1 MRSEVWTMS
10 SAASVWWT
18 ARYRTRT
25 SSVDRIW
32 RRCRTCPR
40 SHGGLLQ
47 LGCIKPPSWRSTD
60 ESSMTRFSTTLQA
73 WRLDP
78 TVRRRRFTE
87 RFDEDENYENQKLRS
102 TNPNQTQQLQRR
114 RCFQHQLVESLRL
127 VLINIRYKLKK
138 RRMKEMLTMN
148 SATKNLTG
156 QVNKANNTSYANW
169 ITRLVMIFTQELKPT
184 ISF

>member
-32 RRCRTCPR
+32 RRRRTCPR

-87 RFDEDENYENQKLRS
+87 RFDEDENYVNQKLRS

-127 VLINIRYKLKK
+127 VLINIRYKFD
-138 RRMKEMLTMN
+138 KELWDQKPDGTSQHGSN
-148 SATKNLTG
+148 S
-156 QVNKANNTSYANW
+156 SYAIW
-169 ITRLVMIFTQELKPT
+169 ITRLVMIFTGTEANNFILVRKT
-184 ISF
+184 S